1 MVKSQEFFPTP
12 RSPVPNKFRKS
23 KSWYGFWDILRS
35 VKDLPKIVRMKLA
48 ARVSQVTPSLTLA
61 IAAKAKALKAEGI
74 DVCSFSAGEP
84 DFDTPAHIK
93 AAAVKALEEG
103 KTKYG
108 AAAGEPKLR
117 EAIAHKL
124 KIDNGLDYKSENVI
138 VTNGGKHS
146 LYNLIVALIDP
157 GDEVIIPAP
166 YWLSY
171 PEMVTLVGGVSV
183 IVPTDATT
191 GYKITPEQLRTAITP
206 KTKLFIL
213 NSPSNPTGMVY
224 TPDEIKALAQ
234 VVVDADIF
242 VVSDE
247 IYEKILYDGAEH
259 ISIGSLG
266 KEIFD
271 RTLISN
277 GFAKAYSMTGWR
289 LGYLAGP
296 VEIIKAASTIQG
308 HSTSNVCT
316 FAQYGAIAA
325 LQSSQDCVEEM
336 RQAFAKRRQVM
347 LDRLNAI
354 PGLSTA
360 KPDGAFYLFP
370 DISKTGLKS
379 LEFCD
384 ALLEEH
390 QVAVIPGIAFG
401 ADDNIRLSYATDLAT
416 IEKGIDRLEKFV
428 KSRI

>member
-1 MVKSQEFFPTP
+1 
-12 RSPVPNKFRKS
+12 
-23 KSWYGFWDILRS
+23 
-35 VKDLPKIVRMKLA
+35 MKLA

-93 AAAVKALEEG
+93 AAAAKALDEG

-108 AAAGEPKLR
+108 AASGEPKLR

-124 KIDNGLDYKSENVI
+124 KTDNNLDYKAENVI

-146 LYNLIVALIDP
+146 LYNLMVALIDP

-171 PEMVTLVGGVSV
+171 PEMVTLVGGVPV
-183 IVPTDATT
+183 IVHTDATT
-191 GYKITPEQLRTAITP
+191 GYKITPEQLRKAITP
-206 KTKLFIL
+206 RTKLFIL

-224 TPDEIKALAQ
+224 TPEEIKALAQ
-234 VVVDADIF
+234 VVVDADIL

-325 LQSSQDCVEEM
+325 LQGSQDCVEEM

-379 LEFCD
+379 LKFCD
-384 ALLEEH
+384 ALLEEQ

-401 ADDNIRLSYATDLAT
+401 ADDNIRLSYATDLPT
-416 IEKGIDRLEKFV
+416 IEKGMDRLEKFV

>member
-1 MVKSQEFFPTP
+1 
-12 RSPVPNKFRKS
+12 
-23 KSWYGFWDILRS
+23 
-35 VKDLPKIVRMKLA
+35 MKLA

-61 IAAKAKALKAEGI
+61 IAAKAKAMKAEGI

-93 AAAVKALEEG
+93 AAAAQALESG

-108 AAAGEPKLR
+108 PAAGEPKLR

-124 KIDNGLDYKSENVI
+124 KTDNGLDYKSENVI

-146 LYNLIVALIDP
+146 LYNLMVALIDP
-157 GDEVIIPAP
+157 GDEVIIPSP

-171 PEMVTLVGGVSV
+171 PEMVTLVGGKPV
-183 IVPTDATT
+183 ILTTDATT
-191 GYKITPEQLRTAITP
+191 NYKVTPEQLRQAITP
-206 KTKLFIL
+206 KTKLFVL

-224 TPDEIKALAQ
+224 TPEEIKALAQ
-234 VVVDADIF
+234 VIVDADIF

-247 IYEKILYDGAEH
+247 IYEKILYDGATH

-296 VEIIKAASTIQG
+296 VEIIKAASSIQG

-325 LQSSQDCVEEM
+325 LEGSQECVETM

-354 PGLSTA
+354 PGLSCA

-379 LEFCD
+379 LDFCN
-384 ALLEEH
+384 ALLEAH

-401 ADDNIRLSYATDLAT
+401 ADQNIRLSYATDMAT
-416 IEKGIDRLEKFV
+416 IEKGMDRLEKFISSLV
-428 KSRI
+428 

>member
-1 MVKSQEFFPTP
+1 
-12 RSPVPNKFRKS
+12 
-23 KSWYGFWDILRS
+23 
-35 VKDLPKIVRMKLA
+35 MKLA

-93 AAAVKALEEG
+93 AAAIKALEEG

-171 PEMVTLVGGVSV
+171 PEMVTLVGGVPV

-191 GYKITPEQLRTAITP
+191 GYKITPEQLRKRITP

-224 TPDEIKALAQ
+224 TPDEIKALAE

-325 LQSSQDCVEEM
+325 LESSQDCVEQM

-384 ALLEEH
+384 ALLEQH

-401 ADDNIRLSYATDLAT
+401 ADDNIRLSYATDMAT
-416 IEKGIDRLEKFV
+416 IEKGMDRLEKFV

>member
-1 MVKSQEFFPTP
+1 
-12 RSPVPNKFRKS
+12 
-23 KSWYGFWDILRS
+23 
-35 VKDLPKIVRMKLA
+35 MKLA
-48 ARVSQVTPSLTLA
+48 ARVSQVTPSITLA
-61 IAAKAKALKAEGI
+61 IAAKAKAMKVEGI

-84 DFDTPAHIK
+84 DFDTPVHIK
-93 AAAVKALEEG
+93 AAAAKALDEG

-124 KIDNGLDYKSENVI
+124 KTENRLDYKSENVI

-183 IVPTDATT
+183 IVNTDATT
-191 GYKITPEQLRTAITP
+191 GYKITPEQLRKAITP
-206 KTKLFIL
+206 KTKLFVL

-224 TPDEIKALAQ
+224 TPEEIKALAD
-234 VVVDADIF
+234 VVVDANIF

-247 IYEKILYDGAEH
+247 IYERILYDGAEH

-325 LQSSQDCVEEM
+325 LESSQDCVEQM

-390 QVAVIPGIAFG
+390 QVAVIPGVAFG
-401 ADDNIRLSYATDLAT
+401 ADNNIRLSYATDLAT
-416 IEKGIDRLEKFV
+416 IVKGMDRLEKFV

>member
-1 MVKSQEFFPTP
+1 
-12 RSPVPNKFRKS
+12 
-23 KSWYGFWDILRS
+23 
-35 VKDLPKIVRMKLA
+35 MKLA
-48 ARVSQVTPSLTLA
+48 ARVSQVTPSITLA
-61 IAAKAKALKAEGI
+61 IAAKAKAMKAEGI

-93 AAAVKALEEG
+93 AAAAKALEEG

-108 AAAGEPKLR
+108 PAAGEPKLR
-117 EAIAHKL
+117 EAIANKL
-124 KIDNGLDYKSENVI
+124 KSDNGLDYKAENVL

-157 GDEVIIPAP
+157 GDEVIIPTP

-171 PEMVTLVGGVSV
+171 PEMVKLAGGKSV
-183 IVPTDATT
+183 IVHTDAST
-191 GYKITPEQLRTAITP
+191 GYKITPEQLKKAITP
-206 KTKLFIL
+206 KTKLFVL

-224 TPDEIKALAQ
+224 TPEEIKALAK
-234 VVVDADIF
+234 VIVDADIL

-247 IYEKILYDGAEH
+247 IYEKILYDGTEH

-266 KEIFD
+266 ADIFA

-277 GFAKAYSMTGWR
+277 GFAKGYSMTGWR

-296 VEIIKAASTIQG
+296 LEIIKAASTIQG

-325 LQSSQDCVEEM
+325 LESSQECVEEM

-347 LDRLNAI
+347 YDRLNAI
-354 PGLSTA
+354 PGLSCP

-379 LEFCD
+379 LEFCN
-384 ALLEEH
+384 ALLEEL
-390 QVAVIPGIAFG
+390 QVAVIPGVAFG
-401 ADDNIRLSYATDLAT
+401 ADDNIRLSYATDMAT
-416 IEKGIDRLEKFV
+416 IEKGMDRLEKFV
-428 KSRI
+428 RSKI

>member
-1 MVKSQEFFPTP
+1 
-12 RSPVPNKFRKS
+12 
-23 KSWYGFWDILRS
+23 
-35 VKDLPKIVRMKLA
+35 MKLA

-61 IAAKAKALKAEGI
+61 IAAKAKAMKAEGI

-93 AAAVKALEEG
+93 AAAAQALESG

-108 AAAGEPKLR
+108 PAAGEPKLR
-117 EAIAHKL
+117 EAIARKL
-124 KIDNGLDYKSENVI
+124 QSDNGLDYKAENVI

-146 LYNLIVALIDP
+146 LYNLMVALIDP

-171 PEMVTLVGGVSV
+171 PEMVTLVGGKPV
-183 IVPTDATT
+183 IIQTDAST
-191 GYKITPEQLRTAITP
+191 GYKITPEQLRAAITP
-206 KTKLFIL
+206 KTKLFVL

-224 TPDEIKALAQ
+224 TPEEIKALAQ
-234 VVVDADIF
+234 VVVDADIY

-247 IYEKILYDGAEH
+247 IYEKILYDGAQH

-266 KEIFD
+266 KEIFE

-296 VEIIKAASTIQG
+296 VDIIKAASTIQG

-325 LQSSQDCVEEM
+325 LESSQDCVEEM
-336 RQAFAKRRQVM
+336 RQAFAQRRQVM

-354 PGLSTA
+354 PGLSCP

-384 ALLEEH
+384 ALIEAH

-401 ADDNIRLSYATDLAT
+401 ADNNIRLSYATDLAT
-416 IEKGIDRLEKFV
+416 IEKGMDRLEKFV
-428 KSRI
+428 RSRI

>member
-1 MVKSQEFFPTP
+1 
-12 RSPVPNKFRKS
+12 
-23 KSWYGFWDILRS
+23 
-35 VKDLPKIVRMKLA
+35 MKLA
-48 ARVSQVTPSLTLA
+48 ARVSQVTPSITLA
-61 IAAKAKALKAEGI
+61 IAAKAKAMKAEGI

-93 AAAVKALEEG
+93 AAAAKALEEG

-108 AAAGEPKLR
+108 PAAGEPKLR
-117 EAIAHKL
+117 EAIANKL
-124 KIDNGLDYKSENVI
+124 KSDNGLDYKAENVL

-171 PEMVTLVGGVSV
+171 PEMVTLAGGKSV
-183 IVPTDATT
+183 IVNTDAST
-191 GYKITPEQLRTAITP
+191 GYKITPEQLKKAITP
-206 KTKLFIL
+206 KTKLFVL

-224 TPDEIKALAQ
+224 TPEEIKALAK
-234 VVVDADIF
+234 VIVDADIL

-247 IYEKILYDGAEH
+247 IYEKILYDGTEH

-266 KEIFD
+266 ADIFA

-277 GFAKAYSMTGWR
+277 GFAKGYSMTGWR

-296 VEIIKAASTIQG
+296 LEIIKAASTIQG

-325 LQSSQDCVEEM
+325 LESSQDCVEEM

-347 LDRLNAI
+347 YDRLNAI
-354 PGLSTA
+354 PGLSCP

-379 LEFCD
+379 LEFCN
-384 ALLEEH
+384 ALLEEL
-390 QVAVIPGIAFG
+390 QVAVIPGVAFG
-401 ADDNIRLSYATDLAT
+401 ADDNIRLSYATDMAT
-416 IEKGIDRLEKFV
+416 IEKGMDRLEKFV
-428 KSRI
+428 RSKI

>member
-1 MVKSQEFFPTP
+1 
-12 RSPVPNKFRKS
+12 
-23 KSWYGFWDILRS
+23 
-35 VKDLPKIVRMKLA
+35 MKLA

-61 IAAKAKALKAEGI
+61 IAAKAKAMKAEGI

-93 AAAVKALEEG
+93 AAAAQALESG

-108 AAAGEPKLR
+108 PAAGEPKLR

-124 KIDNGLDYKSENVI
+124 QSDNGLNYKAENVI

-146 LYNLIVALIDP
+146 LYNLMAALIDP

-171 PEMVTLVGGVSV
+171 PEMVTLVGGKPV
-183 IVPTDATT
+183 IIQTDAAT
-191 GYKITPEQLRTAITP
+191 GYKITPEQLKQAITS

-224 TPDEIKALAQ
+224 TPEEIKALAK
-234 VVVDADIF
+234 VIVDADIY

-266 KEIFD
+266 EEIFQ

-325 LQSSQDCVEEM
+325 LESSQDCVAEM
-336 RQAFAKRRQVM
+336 LQAFAKRRQVM

-354 PGLSTA
+354 PGLSCPT
-360 KPDGAFYLFP
+360 PDGAFYLFP

-384 ALLEEH
+384 ALIEAH

-401 ADDNIRLSYATDLAT
+401 ADNNIRLSYATDLNT
-416 IEKGIDRLEKFV
+416 IEKGMDRLEKFV
-428 KSRI
+428 LSRI

>member
-1 MVKSQEFFPTP
+1 
-12 RSPVPNKFRKS
+12 
-23 KSWYGFWDILRS
+23 
-35 VKDLPKIVRMKLA
+35 MKLA

-191 GYKITPEQLRTAITP
+191 GYKITPEQLRKAITP